1 MDKNR
6 IAGAYLQGEEFEKAA
21 NAAEDFQREH
31 PNHPLRFRSILIQGK
46 SIIKIGHTREGRKV
60 LLNLA
65 KETPDLRIRN
75 EALMVVGRSLV
86 DEGRFKEADEIFSR
100 IDKESSLYKKAAK
113 ARRYLAGAEEIPL
126 KSPELA
132 GLLGAILPGAG
143 HLYAER
149 RGSAVFAFMFTGAFA
164 TATMEAFSNE
174 HNELGCGLAA
184 ITGLIYA
191 GNIFSAVN
199 VAHNHNLKQT
209 KAFKE
214 RIMDTTRVGMWV
226 GGDGTFMLSL
236 GWCF

>member
-1 MDKNR
+1 LDKNR

-46 SIIKIGHTREGRKV
+46 AIIKIGHTREGRKV

-65 KETPDLRIRN
+65 KETPDLRIRK
-75 EALMVVGRSLV
+75 
-86 DEGRFKEADEIFSR
+86 GRFKEADEIFSR

-184 ITGLIYA
+184 ITGLIYPQA
-191 GNIFSAVN
+191 NQSVQGKDHGYNQSWN
-199 VAHNHNLKQT
+199 VGRRRRNFH
-209 KAFKE
+209 AFP
-214 RIMDTTRVGMWV
+214 GMV
-226 GGDGTFMLSL
+226 LLT
-236 GWCF
+236 

>member
-46 SIIKIGHTREGRKV
+46 AIIKIGHTREGRKV
-60 LLNLA
+60 LLNLS
-65 KETPDLRIRN
+65 KETPDQ
-75 EALMVVGRSLV
+75 
-86 DEGRFKEADEIFSR
+86 GRFKEADEIFSR

-209 KAFKE
+209 KAFKPQANQSVQGK
-214 RIMDTTRVGMWV
+214 DHGYNQSWNVGRRRRNFHAFPGMV
-226 GGDGTFMLSL
+226 LLT
-236 GWCF
+236 